1 MPLPSLQDDA
11 LVARGKAQDSLG
23 GPEVDGLEMEHH
35 LVQQQRAVVVL
46 LRLVDVPG
54 DERWKSAVGSVRI
67 RWEEATDDDAVGGD
81 KRLRGTRD

>member
-1 MPLPSLQDDA
+1 M
-11 LVARGKAQDSLG
+11 K
-23 GPEVDGLEMEHH
+23 HH

-81 KRLRGTRD
+81 KRLRGTRDRRPEPSDSISLYVLGLEDG